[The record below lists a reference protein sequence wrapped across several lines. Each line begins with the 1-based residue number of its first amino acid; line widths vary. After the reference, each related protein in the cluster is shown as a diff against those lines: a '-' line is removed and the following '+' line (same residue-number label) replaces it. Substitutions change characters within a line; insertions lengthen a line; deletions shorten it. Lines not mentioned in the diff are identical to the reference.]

1 MIIKCGVSS
10 HMIKSMVQLYN
21 ALKIDTKE
29 KLEESKKQIL
39 KATVSMNNFKAKMVQ
54 EKEIAFRAKK
64 RA

>member
-1 MIIKCGVSS
+1 
-10 HMIKSMVQLYN
+10 MVQLYN

-54 EKEIAFRAKK
+54 EKDIAFRAKK